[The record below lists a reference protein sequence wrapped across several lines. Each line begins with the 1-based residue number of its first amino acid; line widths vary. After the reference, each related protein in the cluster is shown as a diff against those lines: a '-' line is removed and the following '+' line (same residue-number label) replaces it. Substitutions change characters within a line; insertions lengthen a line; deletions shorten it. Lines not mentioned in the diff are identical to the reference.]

1 MQRCFVGLFLV
12 VLCASLHAQTM
23 NMRATIP
30 FPFHAGNA
38 VMPAGSY
45 TVSHSNGV
53 LILHEAD
60 GKSAA
65 LVVTNAAA
73 RIQPSAHSIL
83 SFHRYGENY
92 FLASV
97 WEQGLRDGCELRTSR
112 AEKEIAS
119 GTNLRES
126 VGIALQRQ

>member
-1 MQRCFVGLFLV
+1 MQRFLAGLFLV

-30 FPFHAGNA
+30 VPFHAGNA

-53 LILHEAD
+53 LILHEAA
-60 GKSAA
+60 GKGAA
-65 LVVTNAAA
+65 LVVTDAATGSRPAA
-73 RIQPSAHSIL
+73 RSIL

-97 WEQGLRDGCELRTSR
+97 WEEGLRDGCELRKSR
-112 AEKEIAS
+112 AEKEIAG

>member
-1 MQRCFVGLFLV
+1 MQRFLAGLFLV

-30 FPFHAGNA
+30 FPFHVGDA

-45 TVSHSNGV
+45 IINHSGDV
-53 LILHEAD
+53 LKVREEA
-60 GKSAA
+60 GKHAA
-65 LVVTNAAA
+65 LLATNAAA
-73 RIQPSAHSIL
+73 RSQAPAG
-83 SFHRYGENY
+83 SFLNFNRYGENY

-97 WEQGLRDGCELRTSR
+97 WEKGVRDGCAVRKSR
-112 AEKEIAS
+112 AEKEIAG
-119 GTNLRES
+119 GTSLRES